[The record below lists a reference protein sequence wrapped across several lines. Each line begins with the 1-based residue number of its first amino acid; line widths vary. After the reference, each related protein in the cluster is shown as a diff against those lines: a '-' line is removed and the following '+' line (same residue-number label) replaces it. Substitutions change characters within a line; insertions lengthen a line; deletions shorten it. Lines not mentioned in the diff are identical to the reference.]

1 MEFNLSNLK
10 VEICG
15 VEFKNPV
22 IAASG
27 TFGFGKEYSKFYDV
41 SILGGISTKGLT
53 LEKRE
58 GNFSP
63 RIAETTSGIL
73 NAVGLQNPG
82 VDYFIGNELLYLEQL
97 GTAVIANIAGKSE
110 ADYCKV
116 AAKLS
121 DTSIDMIELNI
132 SCPNVRQGGMAFGT
146 LPESVLKIT
155 KAVKEV
161 SNKPLIVKLSPNT
174 AFISEN
180 AKAAEEGG
188 ADAVSLINTI
198 TAMAVDINKR
208 EPVLANKIG
217 GLSGPCIKPI
227 ALKMV
232 YDAYKAVSIPVIGIG
247 GIRNASDVVEFMLC
261 GARAVQVGTANI
273 VNPYACKEIIEG
285 LQKYLIENNIDDV
298 NSLVGAL
305 KV

>member
-1 MEFNLSNLK
+1 MSNLK

-15 VEFKNPV
+15 VEFKNPI

-27 TFGFGKEYSKFYDV
+27 TFGFSKEYSKFYDV
-41 SILGGISTKGLT
+41 SILGGISTKALT

-63 RIAETTSGIL
+63 RIAETPSGIL

-82 VDYFIGNELLYLEQL
+82 VEYFLENELLYLEQL
-97 GTAVIANIAGKSE
+97 DTVVIANIAGKSE
-110 ADYCKV
+110 ADYCKL

-121 DTSIDMIELNI
+121 ETCIDMIELNI
-132 SCPNVRQGGMAFGT
+132 SCPNVRQGGMAFGVM
-146 LPESVLKIT
+146 PESVFKIT

-161 SNKPLIVKLSPNT
+161 CGKPLIVKLTPNT
-174 AFISEN
+174 AFIAEN

-188 ADAVSLINTI
+188 ADALSLINTI
-198 TAMAVDINKR
+198 TAMSVDIKTR
-208 EPVLANKIG
+208 EPVLANKVG

-232 YDAYKAVSIPVIGIG
+232 YDAYKAVKIPVIGIG
-247 GIRNASDVVEFMLC
+247 GIRTASDVIEFMLC

-273 VNPYACKEIIEG
+273 TNPLACKEIVES
-285 LQKYLIENNIDDV
+285 LERYLTENNIDDV